1 MNLSARRTSAI
12 RLDSCFA
19 AALGL
24 LPFLGYLRAQPMP
37 GFWGEWVAVA
47 VALLWLGVA
56 GVPRRGWGWVAAAP
70 FVAVAALMLL
80 HLAARLVPMP
90 VEVLVA
96 AALLVVAAALAA
108 HAADGGAESL
118 ATGLAAGLIAALLLN
133 AVAVGFERAG
143 YEWQLV
149 SLYRIPVVP
158 PRAVGLIGQSNHLA
172 TLGVLATAGAVYL
185 RLIDRLPRW
194 LVWVVALAAA
204 FVLAA
209 SSSRAGMAVAAA
221 VFVVLA
227 IATRKRVG
235 MSTPTLRSGECV
247 ALASMFVAVQL
258 AWLLAP
264 VGQASTEFGGAPL
277 IARSDAGRSSLWL
290 DALALWRA
298 HPLLGVGHGNYAQAR
313 LHELNG
319 PMPVPHVDHAHN
331 LLLQVASEWGAVG
344 LLLVALALVWLARAG
359 LRALAERPVAPARLF
374 ALAMVVALL
383 VHGLAEHPLWFPHY
397 LFLFALAVGLLVG
410 APVAMEPA
418 PPRRAVAIVF
428 GLVVAAAIAGVAAA
442 DYLRLQHLAAGL
454 RADAVREPGTPPRI
468 SLAEVASVERLTLF
482 PRPATLLLSAVLPI
496 NPVAA
501 EAKLAV
507 ARRAMDMIP
516 AGQTIARWAA
526 LAVVAGRADEA
537 RALLLA
543 MRQRHQPAYLE
554 AREILQR
561 STFGQ
566 AVLEDFVAALPPP

>member
-1 MNLSARRTSAI
+1 MNQSAPRTASARI
-12 RLDSCFA
+12 DFGFA
-19 AALGL
+19 LALGL

-47 VALLWLGVA
+47 VALLWLGVV
-56 GVPRRGWGWVAAAP
+56 GLPRRGWVAAAP
-70 FVAVAALMLL
+70 LVAVTALMLL

-108 HAADGGAESL
+108 RAADGGAAAIAS
-118 ATGLAAGLIAALLLN
+118 GLAAGLIGALLFN
-133 AVAVGFERAG
+133 AIAVGFERAG

-149 SLYRIPVVP
+149 SLYRLPLVP

-194 LVWVVALAAA
+194 AVWGVALAAA

-209 SSSRAGMAVAAA
+209 SSSRAGMVVAAT

-227 IATRKRVG
+227 IGTRHRAG
-235 MSTPTLRSGECV
+235 MPTPALRSAECA
-247 ALASMFVAVQL
+247 ALALLFIAVQL

-264 VGQASTEFGGAPL
+264 AGQMSTESGGAPL
-277 IARSDAGRSSLWL
+277 IARSDAGRSSLWA

-331 LLLQVASEWGAVG
+331 LLLQVASEWGAAG
-344 LLLVALALVWLARAG
+344 LLLVALVLVWLARAG
-359 LRALAERPVAPARLF
+359 LRALAERPVAPARLL
-374 ALAMVVALL
+374 ALATVVALL

-410 APVAMEPA
+410 APVAVEPVA
-418 PPRRAVAIVF
+418 PRRAAAVVF
-428 GLVVAAAIAGVAAA
+428 GVVVAAAIAGVAAA
-442 DYLRLQHLAAGL
+442 DYLRLQHIAAGL

-468 SLAEVASVERLTLF
+468 SLAEVAAVERLTLY

-543 MRQRHQPAYLE
+543 MRQRHRPAYLE

-566 AVLEDFVAALPPP
+566 AVLEDFVAALPPS